1 MSLSSKLRDFRKTLK
16 KKNKDAQAFDD
27 DQLRAVARH
36 MPMDAESLGKFLS
49 KEQMDAF
56 GEGVLDVTQA
66 YTRRDQDMF
75 EECIL
80 EMGAFVRGGLP
91 GMECLNRVYTQILK
105 HYRVADNVEEV
116 FEALE
121 LYVNH
126 KTDKIMRKRVKIE
139 EEDPS
144 QRMEH

>member
-16 KKNKDAQAFDD
+16 KKNKHAQAFDD
-27 DQLRAVARH
+27 DQLRAIARH
-36 MPMDAESLGKFLS
+36 MPTDAESIAKFLS
-49 KEQMDAF
+49 NEQMDAF
-56 GEGVLDVTQA
+56 GEGVLEVTQA
-66 YTRRDQDMF
+66 YNHRDPDMF
-75 EECIL
+75 EECIC

-91 GMECLNRVYTQILK
+91 GMECLARVYTQILK
-105 HYRVADNVEEV
+105 HYQVADNVEEV

-121 LYVNH
+121 LFVNP
-126 KTDKIMRKRVKIE
+126 KTGKLMRKRVKIE

>member
-1 MSLSSKLRDFRKTLK
+1 MSLSSKLRDFRRTLK

-27 DQLRAVARH
+27 DQLRAIARH
-36 MPMDAESLGKFLS
+36 MPRDAESIAKFLS
-49 KEQMDAF
+49 NEQVDSF
-56 GEGVLDVTQA
+56 GEGVLEVTQA

-91 GMECLNRVYTQILK
+91 GMECLDRVYTQILK
-105 HYRVADNVEEV
+105 HYRVADNMEEV

-121 LYVNH
+121 LFVNQKTGKLMLKYV
-126 KTDKIMRKRVKIE
+126 KD
-139 EEDPS
+139 EDPS